1 MGSEDDVKEEF
12 QRRKRPTCNPRRRFS
27 SPSLSFLSHLLTPF
41 FFLSLSLLFFF
52 DESHL
57 LKPASL
63 HHFFLDRSPVGVKL
77 SVAHNGHLCL
87 IFKGLGPSMACQDFA
102 RYGQKKTFRSV
113 PKLQLELST
122 DQLITTGLC
131 RQPSETSDHVR
142 LSLRLS
148 FAVLLSLSLLSFLCV
163 LCPLALFSVCMKYGT
178 LRVCLDRF
186 VEQQQL
192 YMITRSLASSPVFP
206 KLPVTR
212 LKKAFNFKIVS
223 C

>member
-12 QRRKRPTCNPRRRFS
+12 KEERDPPATHEEGSLLLSFFYLIYSHLSFS
-27 SPSLSFLSHLLTPF
+27 FPSLSFS
-41 FFLSLSLLFFF
+41 FF

-57 LKPASL
+57 LKPA
-63 HHFFLDRSPVGVKL
+63 HCITFFLDRSPVGVKL

-163 LCPLALFSVCMKYGT
+163 LCPLALFSVCMKCGT

-206 KLPVTR
+206 KFPVTR